1 MAKRKPKS
9 KSKSK
14 GLFPLE
20 KGPTPSKMEP
30 KQITGIYKIG
40 AGCQFRTEEDVIKF
54 FKYKLEEKLGE
65 GGFGVVYMAVDL
77 TKNTKNAC
85 KMCQLGNNMKDSRIM
100 DMKNELFIMEK
111 VKHLYIVKLM
121 KHFMTL
127 SPSGNR
133 LYLFMELADGGDFSK
148 LINKSGPFTENQA
161 KLYFAQ
167 IICGI
172 NHMHSLGIA
181 HRDIKPGNIL
191 LKKDTTSITGDY
203 LLLVTDFGLSRIQHH
218 DAQGEIALNRTICG
232 TPIFMAPEI
241 LLRKPYIAFGV
252 DIWALGVTLFIMMT
266 TKLPFDFR
274 DRQQAVKDMVAKKW
288 DFEQDRMKAKPSK
301 ELRTLVER
309 MIEPDPSIRIT
320 MQQLTKDPWLI
331 ESFNRAQN
339 KANQLKRKK

>member
-1 MAKRKPKS
+1 MPKKKKS

-14 GLFPLE
+14 GLFALE

-30 KQITGIYKIG
+30 KEITGLYNVGPGQKF
-40 AGCQFRTEEDVIKF
+40 QTEEDIIKF

-65 GGFGVVYMAVDL
+65 GGFGVVYIAVDQ
-77 TKNTKNAC
+77 TTNARQAC
-85 KMCQLGNNMKDSRIM
+85 KMCQLGNNMNDSRIM

-121 KHFMTL
+121 KHFMCLT
-127 SPSGNR
+127 PTGNR
-133 LYLFMELADGGDFSK
+133 LYIFMELADGGDFGK
-148 LINKSGPFTENQA
+148 FMNKTGPLTEPQA

-191 LKKDTTSITGDY
+191 LKKDTTSLTGDF

-218 DAQGEIALNRTICG
+218 DNQGQIAMNRTVCG

-241 LLRKPYIAFGV
+241 LLRKPYVAFGV
-252 DIWALGVTLFIMMT
+252 DIWALGVTLYIMMT
-266 TKLPFDFR
+266 SHLPFDFR
-274 DRQQAVKDMVAKKW
+274 DRAKAVKDMVEKKW
-288 DFEQDRMKAKPSK
+288 TFDEDVMKSKPSK
-301 ELRTLVER
+301 EYCSLMQR
-309 MIEPDPSIRIT
+309 MIDPNPEQRIT
-320 MQQLTKDPWLI
+320 MQQLTKDKWLAD
-331 ESFNRAQN
+331 SYNKAQ
-339 KANQLKRKK
+339 KLANQLKRKK